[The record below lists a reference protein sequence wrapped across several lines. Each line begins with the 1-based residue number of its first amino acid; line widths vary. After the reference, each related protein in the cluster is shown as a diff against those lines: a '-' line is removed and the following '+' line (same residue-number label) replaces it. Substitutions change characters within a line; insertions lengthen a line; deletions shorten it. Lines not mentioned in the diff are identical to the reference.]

1 MALTPSSP
9 PTSATDS
16 GSQTRVYIKTDT
28 GLEVQASADTRIFFN
43 PSEYQLQRRVDW
55 KELDSRGADSPQLQ
69 FGKGGS
75 RILTMSLTFDTYE
88 SQEDVRKYTGQIA
101 KLAEVD
107 TRGSPPVC
115 TITWGPV
122 VNPYA
127 GLPFTGVLESLTQK
141 FTLFLAGGTPVRATL
156 DVQFKEGEAP
166 ARQLRRNPRAH
177 GSPLEPK
184 RRVVR
189 EGDALW
195 HIAAEE
201 YGDPAQWRPIATA
214 NNITNPRVLDPGTEL
229 IIPSI

>member
-1 MALTPSSP
+1 MAVTR
-9 PTSATDS
+9 
-16 GSQTRVYIKTDT
+16 TRVYIETDT
-28 GLEVQASADTRIFFN
+28 GLKVQASADKRIFFN

-55 KELDSRGADSPQLQ
+55 KELNSRGADSPQLQ

-75 RILTMSLTFDTYE
+75 RTLTMSLTFDTYE

-107 TRGSPPVC
+107 GEAPPVC
-115 TITWGPV
+115 KIFWGPEV
-122 VNPYA
+122 SPDA
-127 GLPFTGVLESLTQK
+127 GLPFKGVLESLTQK
-141 FTLFLAGGTPVRATL
+141 FTLFLIDGTPVRATL

-166 ARQLRRNPRAH
+166 ARQRRRNKRRS

-195 HIAAEE
+195 RIAAEE
-201 YGDPAQWRPIATA
+201 YGDPAQWRPIAAA